1 MKVNE
6 APMKLIRRALE
17 AFFFWLWVLV
27 KGGESIM
34 PFATI
39 YVYLILDGDK
49 TYPRVP
55 IKIRP
60 EVKRQ
65 LTVLGY
71 EELAT
76 NSAFSF

>member
-1 MKVNE
+1 
-6 APMKLIRRALE
+6 MKLIKRALE
-17 AFFFWLWVLV
+17 AFLFWLLVLV

-34 PFATI
+34 AIATI

-49 TYPRVP
+49 TYPQVP
-55 IKIRP
+55 RKIQP

-71 EELAT
+71 EELAK
-76 NSAFSF
+76 

>member
-1 MKVNE
+1 
-6 APMKLIRRALE
+6 MKLIRRALE
-17 AFFFWLWVLV
+17 AFFFWLLVFV

-34 PFATI
+34 AIATI

-49 TYPRVP
+49 TYPQVP
-55 IKIRP
+55 TKIRL

-71 EELAT
+71 EDLT
-76 NSAFSF
+76 K

>member
-1 MKVNE
+1 M
-6 APMKLIRRALE
+6 AI
-17 AFFFWLWVLV
+17 
-27 KGGESIM
+27 
-34 PFATI
+34 ATI

-49 TYPRVP
+49 PYPQVP

-65 LTVLGY
+65 LTVLEY

>member
-1 MKVNE
+1 MT
-6 APMKLIRRALE
+6 
-17 AFFFWLWVLV
+17 
-27 KGGESIM
+27 
-34 PFATI
+34 FATI

-49 TYPRVP
+49 PYPQVP

>member
-1 MKVNE
+1 
-6 APMKLIRRALE
+6 MKLIKVALE
-17 AFFFWLWVLV
+17 AFFFWLLVLV

-34 PFATI
+34 AIATI

-49 TYPRVP
+49 TYTQVP
-55 IKIRP
+55 AKIRP

-71 EELAT
+71 EDLT
-76 NSAFSF
+76 K

>member
-1 MKVNE
+1 
-6 APMKLIRRALE
+6 MKLIRRALE
-17 AFFFWLWVLV
+17 AFFFWLLVLA

-34 PFATI
+34 AIATI

-49 TYPRVP
+49 AYPQVP
-55 IKIRP
+55 AKIQP

-71 EELAT
+71 EDLAK
-76 NSAFSF
+76 

>member
-1 MKVNE
+1 
-6 APMKLIRRALE
+6 MKLIRRALE
-17 AFFFWLWVLV
+17 AFFFWVLFG

-34 PFATI
+34 AIATI

-49 TYPRVP
+49 TYPQVP
-55 IKIRP
+55 AKIQP

-71 EELAT
+71 EDLAK
-76 NSAFSF
+76 